1 MEWGYIDLAYQ
12 WPQIKISMVTNPHA
26 LVLWSD
32 LNARESCEHVQ
43 MRGFINHEYLVLE
56 LQEVPTDKLYILA
69 EKTGGED
76 GAGITVQMAEPADF
90 DLKQVVL
97 HFDCG
102 WVAMNL
108 DSLQKLLL
116 EADTPHY
123 DLQDHN
129 CWDYATSATK
139 RVLMECIAKVSG
151 EDEAKKAKLEKA
163 LQDLE
168 ANLNA
173 QGIFNVWKKAVEW
186 WANIPKKAIQ
196 AW

>member
-1 MEWGYIDLAYQ
+1 MGG
-12 WPQIKISMVTNPHA
+12 S
-26 LVLWSD
+26 
-32 LNARESCEHVQ
+32 
-43 MRGFINHEYLVLE
+43 INHEYLVLE
-56 LQEVPTDKLYILA
+56 VQSNPTDKLYILA
-69 EKTGGED
+69 EKTCGEN
-76 GAGITVQMAEPADF
+76 GAGITVQRAEPADC
-90 DLKQVVL
+90 DQQQVVL
-97 HFDCG
+97 HVIDCG
-102 WVAMNL
+102 GVAMTL

-123 DLQDHN
+123 DLRDHN

-139 RVLMECIAKVSG
+139 RLLMECIAKVSG

-186 WANIPKKAIQ
+186 WANIPKRALQQ